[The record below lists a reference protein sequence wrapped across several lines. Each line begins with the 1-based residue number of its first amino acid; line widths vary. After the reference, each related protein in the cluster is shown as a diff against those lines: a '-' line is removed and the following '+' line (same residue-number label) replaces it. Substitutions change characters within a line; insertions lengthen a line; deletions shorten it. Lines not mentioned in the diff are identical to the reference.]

1 MIEGGSILVT
11 GANGG
16 LGSAIVERILQDSEF
31 AACTGIFIVRKSATA
46 TNLKNKLSA
55 APERSHK
62 IIETQLDS
70 IADVKEAAA
79 EINSEVAA
87 GTLPPLRA
95 IILAAAYQD
104 STELCLTTDG
114 YEATWQ
120 INFLSNFIL
129 VLSLLQSCDK
139 QHGRIVLISSWSHDF
154 TDSRNDV
161 VGNAYKDQ
169 RYTTL
174 FPDAEALGKGS
185 WSTPTEDP
193 SADAGYRRYGASKLC
208 AAMFLYVFS
217 KLGPQQFVYAQNDVV
232 SLPSVE
238 SSFELGERLAN
249 DPTLSKVG
257 VVGIDPGAM
266 PTDLGRRGSII
277 AQFKIKIIM
286 PLLAAPSRY
295 LSPNGLFRLP
305 SKSAEDTIRAAF
317 EVDLPQDEVLYLNGT
332 DNYTAAKET
341 MDRQKRK
348 ELWQYALQVSCI
360 GEQDTALAQW

>member
-1 MIEGGSILVT
+1 MMEGGSILVT

-16 LGSAIVERILQDSEF
+16 LGSAIVERILQDSEL
-31 AACTGIFIVRKSATA
+31 AAYTGIFIVRKSATA
-46 TNLKNKLSA
+46 MNLKNKLSA

-70 IADVKEAAA
+70 IADVKKAAA

-174 FPDAEALGKGS
+174 FPSAEALGKGS
-185 WSTPTEDP
+185 WSTPIKDP

-208 AAMFLYVFS
+208 AAMFL
-217 KLGPQQFVYAQNDVV
+217 
-232 SLPSVE
+232 
-238 SSFELGERLAN
+238 FELGERLAN

-317 EVDLPQDEVLYLNGT
+317 EVDLPQDKVLYLNGT
-332 DNYTAAKET
+332 DNYTPAKET

-360 GEQDTALAQW
+360 EDTALAQWQ